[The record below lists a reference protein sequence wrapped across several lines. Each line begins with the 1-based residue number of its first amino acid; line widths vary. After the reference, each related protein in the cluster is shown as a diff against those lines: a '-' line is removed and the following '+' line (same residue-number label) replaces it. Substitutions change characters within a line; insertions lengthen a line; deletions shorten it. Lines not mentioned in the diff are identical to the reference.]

1 MVIQVKHV
9 AFDLSSSHKFGN
21 PTASDIFKAHL
32 KKFVISNSALRQ
44 LLQFENQRIEENTE
58 YNSSANF

>member
-9 AFDLSSSHKFGN
+9 AFDLSYSHKFGN

-44 LLQFENQRIEENTE
+44 LQFENQRIEENTE
-58 YNSSANF
+58 YNSSTNF